1 MVKRLQDLPG
11 IALVRPPQFVHA
23 FLHLFEMDETFPTPQ
38 DRATIKRAQSVPV
51 PTDPRG
57 QESTATAGAESGEY
71 PIQSLHVVGLQKF
84 PVADHVDDTVTD
96 AGQGFRPLG
105 FIEPPPAFLQ
115 FVGIITMAELDMV
128 KQKLVRPQFQPI
140 EVQQDLPGLF
150 EVFPLQGGSYRFADS
165 SGVGIQPRLQGH
177 VDLIN
182 DPLEM
187 AS

>member
-11 IALVRPPQFVHA
+11 IALVWPPQFVHA

-38 DRATIKRAQSVPV
+38 DRATIKRTQSVPV
-51 PTDPRG
+51 PTKRG
-57 QESTATAGAESGEY
+57 GQKCTATAGAESGEFLV
-71 PIQSLHVVGLQKF
+71 QSLHVVGLQKF

-96 AGQGFRPLG
+96 AGQGLPLFG

-140 EVQQDLPGLF
+140 EVQQDLAGLF
-150 EVFPLQGGSYRFADS
+150 EIFPL
-165 SGVGIQPRLQGH
+165 
-177 VDLIN
+177 
-182 DPLEM
+182 
-187 AS
+187 